1 MIQER
6 PETVAKVNLTKC
18 SKKIAMFPEEIIR
31 KFEFIIYYGYSIGPP
46 MTQDPEYRAIAE
58 WLKKCVIDRNCRIEI
73 LP

>member
-1 MIQER
+1 
-6 PETVAKVNLTKC
+6 
-18 SKKIAMFPEEIIR
+18 MFPEEIIR

-73 LP
+73 LPCTNCNAFCVRLTNRKGRSLKI